1 MSRIYLCDVGD
12 VPRGQG
18 RRILLPGGDSL
29 ALFHTSSGIR
39 AVKNRCP
46 HAGARLDDGILRK
59 DKLTCIWHGWQFN
72 LTNGKCLN
80 QANARL
86 RLLPLEIEAQK
97 IYLLQRDGDED
108 HDSSSRY

>member
-12 VPRGQG
+12 VPPGQG

-29 ALFHTSSGIR
+29 ALFRTASGIR

-72 LTNGKCLN
+72 LESGKCIN
-80 QANARL
+80 QENARL
-86 RLLPLEIEAQK
+86 TLLPLCIEGQN
-97 IYLLQRDGDED
+97 IYLLQPDGDEA
-108 HDSSSRY
+108 HDCSS